1 MFCENL
7 PVYPS
12 VLDAV
17 RRRRGLSVR
26 ALARHAGMKHSTLVA
41 VLTGRTRST
50 SEDNVRALAQALRID
65 PDLITATPV
74 EQ

>member
-1 MFCENL
+1 
-7 PVYPS
+7 
-12 VLDAV
+12 
-17 RRRRGLSVR
+17 
-26 ALARHAGMKHSTLVA
+26 MKHSTLVA